1 MTLVNVVA
9 YVVVFGLPIWLVA
22 EEIVHRLVAFRK
34 SEPAPP
40 AVAPA
45 GRERHA
51 PEGVRAHASFV

>member
-1 MTLVNVVA
+1 MTLVNVIA
-9 YVVVFGLPIWLVA
+9 YTVVFGLPIWLVA

-34 SEPAPP
+34 SQAAAPT
-40 AVAPA
+40 AAPA

>member
-22 EEIVHRLVAFRK
+22 EEVVYRFASFRK
-34 SEPAPP
+34 SEAAAPA
-40 AVAPA
+40 AAAA